1 MKYADFER
9 IMSSKRMERY
19 LTACGNDTRK
29 AMTLYR
35 YNLQV
40 SQEMFTIVSCFEVA
54 LRNAIDKKLTENLGS
69 DWLKKSISADGVFSQ
84 PILKKT
90 SDIISFAYRRLQQT
104 NSYSHSKLLA
114 EMEFG
119 IWKYMFSPIQYR
131 VTGRDLLLIF
141 PNKPRSSRDV
151 QYNHTYIFN
160 ELDKVNSLRNRIAH
174 HETICFAANTSTIDT
189 SYILNIYNKIKTLFS
204 WMNIDSDSLLYGLDH
219 IDKVCSQISNLTSR

>member
-104 NSYSHSKLLA
+104 NSYSHSKLLD
-114 EMEFG
+114 EM
-119 IWKYMFSPIQYR
+119 
-131 VTGRDLLLIF
+131 
-141 PNKPRSSRDV
+141 
-151 QYNHTYIFN
+151 
-160 ELDKVNSLRNRIAH
+160 
-174 HETICFAANTSTIDT
+174 
-189 SYILNIYNKIKTLFS
+189 
-204 WMNIDSDSLLYGLDH
+204 
-219 IDKVCSQISNLTSR
+219 